1 MRRVL
6 LTLLLA
12 LATAP
17 AAAVAQLPEPPPLPP
32 VPALPLP
39 LPPLPAP
46 APAPTLPSVPAPAP
60 APTIPSVPARAP
72 TVPQAPAVA
81 APADSSSTPAA
92 GGRSGGQ
99 TSRGQTSDGTSAG
112 PSQSSGRTAAPKRR
126 PSVVLAFRASASG
139 RTAIRLRQVA
149 PVCRSA
155 GRLLVPSRSGPNRF
169 RFNGRVSG
177 RPLRD
182 GTYVATTPSGTV
194 RFAIVKGKPTR
205 SPGSSPRASATPRRS
220 PRTSPSQRR
229 SHRAPRTEPKRRRR
243 RTSIVVQPTNPGRSR
258 RSSGRRSRMPQ
269 RPPRRSIPRSTSCS
283 DSRWPRSLRPRFPH
297 GFSLSRRRVP
307 SSHDTGPRSR
317 SPGRSACS
325 WSSSCTG
332 PLCSN
337 RLAYSGGFNG

>member
-12 LATAP
+12 LAAAP
-17 AAAVAQLPEPPPLPP
+17 TAAVAQLPAPPVLPP
-32 VPALPLP
+32 VPPLPLP

-46 APAPTLPSVPAPAP
+46 APTVPSIPAPVAPTLPSVPAPAAP
-60 APTIPSVPARAP
+60 AAPAAP

-81 APADSSSTPAA
+81 TPTGSTSTPSA
-92 GGRSGGQ
+92 GSGQSGQ
-99 TSRGQTSDGTSAG
+99 TSNGTSAA
-112 PSQSSGRTAAPKRR
+112 PSQSSDRTAAPKRR

-149 PVCRSA
+149 PVCRNA

-205 SPGSSPRASATPRRS
+205 NPRKLSPSVCDAETVTANLAFAAPISVSSPNRTEAAPAANIDRGATDEPGSLPQVLGTAFTDAAEAAASLHPAFYVLLGLAMAALAAAALPARVLPVATAGAVLAR
-220 PRTSPSQRR
+220 
-229 SHRAPRTEPKRRRR
+229 HRAAVTLAG
-243 RTSIVVQPTNPGRSR
+243 TLCLLLVIVVYWAT
-258 RSSGRRSRMPQ
+258 
-269 RPPRRSIPRSTSCS
+269 
-283 DSRWPRSLRPRFPH
+283 L
-297 GFSLSRRRVP
+297 L
-307 SSHDTGPRSR
+307 
-317 SPGRSACS
+317 
-325 WSSSCTG
+325 
-332 PLCSN
+332 
-337 RLAYSGGFNG
+337 